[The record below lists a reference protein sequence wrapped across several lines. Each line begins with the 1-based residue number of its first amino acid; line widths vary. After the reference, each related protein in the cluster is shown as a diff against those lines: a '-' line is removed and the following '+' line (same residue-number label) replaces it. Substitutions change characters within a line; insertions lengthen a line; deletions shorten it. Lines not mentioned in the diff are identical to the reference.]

1 MKRLLYLLFILTSSL
16 LLSSC
21 GNKYYYDLEKINIT
35 TTTNIMKDLADR
47 IGGEK
52 VNVYSLMGPG
62 IDPHQYIARPN
73 DFIALDKADLIIA
86 SGLHLEGKIIGVIES
101 FENDGNKN
109 VLNIGTSLINS
120 DKKDLL
126 IENENFGGLYDPHF
140 WFDINLYIEATTI
153 IKDKLILLDSNN
165 REYYQN
171 NFDSYLT
178 ELLELIK
185 YAKDN
190 FSKIKENNRYLI
202 TAHDAFEY
210 LGKEFGFT
218 VMSLQGLSTE
228 AEVSPSDVKEIID
241 IILKYKIVAIF
252 PETSVPI
259 ETITSVKEALN
270 RNNYKVTIGGNL
282 YSDSLGGNSD
292 DDTYIKMYK
301 KNIDTIVA
309 SLGGGNNNEWLY

>member
-109 VLNIGTSLINS
+109 VLNIGTSLING

-153 IKDKLILLDSNN
+153 IKDKLILLDINN
-165 REYYQN
+165 KEYYQN

-241 IILKYKIVAIF
+241 IILKYQIIAIF

-270 RNNYKVTIGGNL
+270 RKNYKVTIGGNL

>member
-241 IILKYKIVAIF
+241 IILKYQIIAIF

-270 RNNYKVTIGGNL
+270 RKNYKVTIGGNL

-309 SLGGGNNNEWLY
+309 SLGGGNNNE

>member
-109 VLNIGTSLINS
+109 VLNIGTSLING

-165 REYYQN
+165 KEYYQN

-241 IILKYKIVAIF
+241 IILKYQIIAIF

-270 RNNYKVTIGGNL
+270 RKNYKVTIGGNL

>member
-86 SGLHLEGKIIGVIES
+86 SGLHLEVKIIGVIES

-153 IKDKLILLDSNN
+153 IKDKLILLDINN
-165 REYYQN
+165 KEYYQN

-241 IILKYKIVAIF
+241 IILKYQIIAIF

-270 RNNYKVTIGGNL
+270 RKNYKVTIGGNL

-309 SLGGGNNNEWLY
+309 SLGGGNNNE

>member
-1 MKRLLYLLFILTSSL
+1 MKKIFSLLFILTMSL
-16 LLSSC
+16 FLTSC

-35 TTTNIMKDLADR
+35 TTTNIMKDMAMS
-47 IGGEK
+47 IGGDK

-140 WFDINLYIEATTI
+140 WFDINLYIEATSI

-178 ELLELIK
+178 ELLELIE

-190 FSKIKENNRYLI
+190 FSKIIENNRYLI

-228 AEVSPSDVKEIID
+228 TEVSPSDVKEIID
-241 IILKYKIVAIF
+241 IILKYQIIAIF

-270 RNNYKVTIGGNL
+270 RKNYKVIIGDNL

-309 SLGGGNNNEWLY
+309 SLGGGNSNEWIY

>member
-165 REYYQN
+165 KEYYQN

-241 IILKYKIVAIF
+241 IILKYQIIAIF

-270 RNNYKVTIGGNL
+270 RKNYKVTIGGNL

>member
-52 VNVYSLMGPG
+52 VNVCSLMGPG

-153 IKDKLILLDSNN
+153 IKDKLILLDINN

-241 IILKYKIVAIF
+241 IILKYQIVAIF

>member
-109 VLNIGTSLINS
+109 VLNIGTSLING

-165 REYYQN
+165 KEYYQN

-241 IILKYKIVAIF
+241 IILKYQIIAIF

-270 RNNYKVTIGGNL
+270 RKNYKVTIGGNL

-309 SLGGGNNNEWLY
+309 SLGGGNNNE

>member
-241 IILKYKIVAIF
+241 IILKYQIIAIF

-270 RNNYKVTIGGNL
+270 RKNYKVTIGGNL

>member
-190 FSKIKENNRYLI
+190 FSKIKESNRYLI

-241 IILKYKIVAIF
+241 IILKYQIVAIF

>member
-153 IKDKLILLDSNN
+153 IKDKLILLDINN
-165 REYYQN
+165 KEYYQN

-178 ELLELIK
+178 ELLELIN

-210 LGKEFGFT
+210 LGKEFCFT

-241 IILKYKIVAIF
+241 IILKYQIVAIF

>member
-309 SLGGGNNNEWLY
+309 SLGGGNNNE